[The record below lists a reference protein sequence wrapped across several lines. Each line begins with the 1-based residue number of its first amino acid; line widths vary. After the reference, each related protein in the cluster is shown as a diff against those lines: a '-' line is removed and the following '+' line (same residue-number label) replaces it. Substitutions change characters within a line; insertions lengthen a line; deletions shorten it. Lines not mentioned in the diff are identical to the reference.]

1 MLGLGFKEVWEFASK
16 IIFAFPSCFFFRV
29 VSPLDFVK
37 LDRTSSGNTNIF
49 FENFE
54 GSLTISQVLV
64 QVDGEV
70 VDVFENI
77 RLVRNFKTLPEQG
90 NVEDIMIIP

>member
-1 MLGLGFKEVWEFASK
+1 MGKFASK
-16 IIFAFPSCFFFRV
+16 VVFTFPGGFLFRV
-29 VSPLDFVK
+29 ISPLDFVK

-54 GSLTISQVLV
+54 RSISIGQVLV

-90 NVEDIMIIP
+90 NVEDIMIIS